1 MVLLRRF
8 GLCELLYPAKF
19 SLHFWSGKSLSLMI
33 TALKNY
39 GEMILR
45 AHFLS
50 RYEQYEQFFI
60 LAKKS
65 TCILMKVLLSLLNV

>member
-1 MVLLRRF
+1 
-8 GLCELLYPAKF
+8 
-19 SLHFWSGKSLSLMI
+19 
-33 TALKNY
+33 
-39 GEMILR
+39 MILR